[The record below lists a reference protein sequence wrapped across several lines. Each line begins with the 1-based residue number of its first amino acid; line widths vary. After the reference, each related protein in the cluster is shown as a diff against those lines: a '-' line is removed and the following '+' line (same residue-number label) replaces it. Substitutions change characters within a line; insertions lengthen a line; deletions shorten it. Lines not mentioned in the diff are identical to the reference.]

1 MNMLA
6 LPAGGRTR
14 PKNVMTIGVLLLCT
28 GGLMLFG
35 GLIAS
40 YAHIAHLNNH
50 ANQPWP
56 PKGVTVDNFV
66 GTMLSVTALMSAV
79 TMEWTVWA
87 LRRDDR
93 RQALGGLG
101 VSLGLALAFLNLLW
115 YLGRTAGFGPGASP
129 YAVIFFALIV
139 AAGAVAMIGVV
150 GMLIVLGR
158 TIGRQ
163 MVPARYEPVRV
174 VALYWDFVVVSWIAV
189 YATVWLFT
197 NH

>member
-14 PKNVMTIGVLLLCT
+14 PKNVMNVGVLLLCT

-40 YAHIAHLNNH
+40 YAHIAHLNK
-50 ANQPWP
+50 PWP
-56 PKGVTVDNFV
+56 PQGVTVDNYV

-79 TMEWTVWA
+79 TMEWAVWS
-87 LRRDDR
+87 LKRDDR
-93 RQALGGLG
+93 RQAIGGLG

-129 YAVIFFALIV
+129 YAVVFFALIV
-139 AAGAVAMIGVV
+139 AAGAVALIGVV

-163 MVPARYEPVRV
+163 MVPARHEPVRA
-174 VALYWDFVVVSWIAV
+174 VAWYWDFVVVSWIAV